1 MTKELRLAKELVE
14 GVERILC
21 ASKGHHLSTS
31 KAVVTTVTKIKF
43 PTVRSELL
51 LHPRPRRIIG
61 NAFALCL
68 VSQKLRLLQTQ
79 CGNKALCVLEGGGRS
94 QLRALH
100 LPQPRQQVTGK
111 FAQQVVVGL
120 VLLGALHSIQQGIT
134 SRRPW

>member
-1 MTKELRLAKELVE
+1 MTKELRLAKELFE

-43 PTVRSELL
+43 LAVRSELL

-79 CGNKALCVLEGGGRS
+79 CGNKAQQSFACWKVGAEASCGRS
-94 QLRALH
+94 ISPNR
-100 LPQPRQQVTGK
+100 GSK
-111 FAQQVVVGL
+111 
-120 VLLGALHSIQQGIT
+120 
-134 SRRPW
+134 